1 MTNEHEKVMDALN
14 VIDEQAEQGN
24 STYEENVER
33 GKAYAI
39 VSDFIDKY
47 AGRENKENQKLVI
60 PFTENDI
67 QELGSGEEFDWT
79 FETDRGESIDIHI
92 KQEEYEEDEEE
103 DENN

>member
-1 MTNEHEKVMDALN
+1 MTNEHEKVMEALN

-39 VSDFIDKY
+39 VSDFIDAHADRKDKSIQT
-47 AGRENKENQKLVI
+47 RDNQKLVI

-67 QELGSGEEFDWT
+67 EELRSGEEFEWT

-92 KQEEYEEDEEE
+92 KQEEYEEEE
-103 DENN
+103 